1 MSIKNKF
8 VLKSAIIT
16 ALPIIWIIPMIG
28 NVFYTIPIEFLTKF
42 LNLPYN
48 IFSNTDITT
57 MPNLEGWM
65 ILVPFWFFVGW
76 LNGLLR
82 YKIREK
88 YALKNNIPLQ
98 TLKLQDLREFI
109 IILVMQFFVASL
121 FLPLA
126 LIFHIS

>member
-1 MSIKNKF
+1 MNIKNKF

-16 ALPIIWIIPMIG
+16 VLPIIWIIPMIG

-48 IFSNTDITT
+48 TFSNTDITT
-57 MPNLEGWM
+57 IPNFKGWM
-65 ILVPFWFFVGW
+65 ILVPFWLIVGW
-76 LNGLLR
+76 LNGLLC
-82 YKIREK
+82 YKIRAK
-88 YALKNNIPLQ
+88 YAVKNNVPLELG
-98 TLKLQDLREFI
+98 TFRDFI
-109 IILVMQFFVASL
+109 TILLMQFFVASL